1 MSASISGNTISLT
14 RGDTLY
20 LSVQMTKDDAIYT
33 PVEGEVVRFALKRKI
48 DDAEEPLILKD
59 IPISTMI
66 LKLNPEDT
74 KSLSYGSYKYDI
86 EYTSVDGDVDTFIGP
101 ANFNITEEVY

>member
-1 MSASISGNTISLT
+1 MAATISGSTISLT

-20 LSVQMTKDDAIYT
+20 LTVVMTKDGAAYT
-33 PVEGEVVRFALKRKI
+33 PVEGEKVRFAMKNKI
-48 DDAEEPLILKD
+48 SDDEEPLILKD
-59 IPISTMI
+59 IPIDTMT
-66 LKLNPEDT
+66 LKLEPEDT
-74 KSLSYGSYKYDI
+74 KPLKYGVYKYDI

>member
-1 MSASISGNTISLT
+1 MSAFINGNNISLT

-20 LSVQMTKDDAIYT
+20 LTVLMTRNEEPYT
-33 PVEGEVVRFALKRKI
+33 PIPGEKVRFAMKKKI
-48 DDAEEPLILKD
+48 GDEEPIILKD
-59 IPISTMI
+59 IPIESMI
-66 LKLNPEDT
+66 LKLEPEDT
-74 KSLSYGSYKYDI
+74 KPLSCGSYKYDI

>member
-1 MSASISGNTISLT
+1 MSASISGNNITLT

-20 LSVQMTKDDAIYT
+20 LTVLMTKNGVSYT
-33 PVEGEVVRFALKRKI
+33 PVEGEKVRFAMKKKI
-48 DDAEEPLILKD
+48 DDEEPLILKD
-59 IPISTMI
+59 ISIDTMT
-66 LKLNPEDT
+66 LKLVPEDT
-74 KSLSYGSYKYDI
+74 KTLKYGSYKYDI

>member
-1 MSASISGNTISLT
+1 MSASISGNNITLT

-20 LSVQMTKDDAIYT
+20 LTVLMTKNGVSYA
-33 PVEGEVVRFALKRKI
+33 PVEGEKVRFAMKKKI
-48 DDAEEPLILKD
+48 DDEEPLILKD
-59 IPISTMI
+59 IPIDTMT
-66 LKLNPEDT
+66 LKLAPEDT
-74 KSLSYGSYKYDI
+74 KTLKYGSYKYDI

>member
-1 MSASISGNTISLT
+1 MSASISGSNITLT

-20 LSVQMTKDDAIYT
+20 LTVLMTKNGVSYT
-33 PVEGEVVRFALKRKI
+33 PVEGEKVRFAMKKKI
-48 DDAEEPLILKD
+48 DDEEPLILKD
-59 IPISTMI
+59 IPIDTMT
-66 LKLNPEDT
+66 LKLVPEDT
-74 KSLSYGSYKYDI
+74 KTLKYGSYKYDI

>member
-1 MSASISGNTISLT
+1 MSASISGNNITLT

-20 LSVQMTKDDAIYT
+20 LTVLMTKNGVSYT
-33 PVEGEVVRFALKRKI
+33 PVEGEKVRFAMKKKI
-48 DDAEEPLILKD
+48 DDEELLILKD
-59 IPISTMI
+59 IPIDTMT
-66 LKLNPEDT
+66 LKIVPEDT
-74 KSLSYGSYKYDI
+74 KTLKYGSYKYDI

>member
-1 MSASISGNTISLT
+1 MSASINGNKITLT

-20 LSVQMTKDDAIYT
+20 LTVLMEKNGASYS
-33 PVEGEVVRFALKRKI
+33 PVEGERVRFALKKSI
-48 DDAEEPLILKD
+48 DDEEPLILKD
-59 IPISTMI
+59 IPIDSMI
-66 LKLNPEDT
+66 LKLLPEDT
-74 KSLSYGSYKYDI
+74 KTLDYGSYKYDI